1 MYACLVVADP
11 PVAEA
16 GPPPADDPG
25 EALVSTAREFSP
37 RVERVSARAVVCD
50 VDGLE
55 RLFGDARAIA
65 SELRREAADRGVI
78 ARVAVATTRV
88 PALLLAHARPGVTI
102 VEPGTEAATL
112 APLAIGALDAVNAGE
127 EPPAAPSGPTPPA
140 RFYRTSPM
148 QDIARAH
155 GRQRSYGSG
164 IATEARA
171 RYASMM
177 DTFARWGV
185 RTLGDLAALPPAQLS
200 ARLGQPGVRLQ
211 RLARGEDTGPL
222 VPLVPEE
229 TFEADLDLEW
239 PIEGLEPLSFVL
251 GRLLEPVCVHLERRG
266 RAAAVLT
273 TSLRLVSRETHV
285 RSLQLPAAMRDPR
298 VLRTLALLDLESHPP
313 GAGIDGVTVRVEPT
327 PGRVLQFSLLE
338 RALPAPEQLS
348 TLVARLSALMGQ
360 DRCGSARTVDTYR
373 PGAFAM
379 VPFAVEQVPP
389 VAAPGCMLES
399 AAPRDAGGAA
409 SVAVAPAL
417 RRFRHPLPIRVQLDG
432 TRPARVTADR
442 SGIPTGHV
450 EMAAGPWRSS
460 GDWWALGTGLGSGIA
475 TGVGSGI
482 GTELVTSTATTD
494 AASLAGSVRDSR
506 AGGPDTYLAD
516 TSARP
521 HAWNRDEWDVALDDG
536 TLCRI
541 YRDRDGRGWFMEGC
555 WD

>member
-1 MYACLVVADP
+1 MYASLVIADA
-11 PVAEA
+11 PVVGAVCSS
-16 GPPPADDPG
+16 PADDPG

-78 ARVAVATTRV
+78 ARVAVAATRG
-88 PALLLAHARPGVTI
+88 ASLLLSHARPGITTVT
-102 VEPGTEAATL
+102 PGEEAAML
-112 APLAIGALDAVNAGE
+112 APLAIRALDAVSGCDAS
-127 EPPAAPSGPTPPA
+127 PAATPASAAPAA

-155 GRQRSYGSG
+155 GRPRLRGSAG
-164 IATEARA
+164 VAEARA
-171 RYASMM
+171 RYESMIE
-177 DTFARWGV
+177 TFARWGV
-185 RTLGDLAALPPAQLS
+185 RTLGDLATLPPGQLS

-229 TFEADLDLEW
+229 TFEAHLDLEW

-251 GRLLEPVCVHLERRG
+251 GRLLDPVCAHLERRG

-273 TSLRLVSRETHV
+273 TTLRLVSRDTHV
-285 RSLQLPAAMRDPR
+285 RSLQLPAAIRDPR

-313 GAGIDGVTVRVEPT
+313 GAGIDAVTVRVDPT

-348 TLVARLSALMGQ
+348 TLVARLTALMGQ
-360 DRCGSARTVDTYR
+360 DRCGSARMLDTHR

-379 VPFAVEQVPP
+379 APFAVEHTAP
-389 VAAPGCMLES
+389 AADPS
-399 AAPRDAGGAA
+399 AGTPACSSEPCEGRAVA
-409 SVAVAPAL
+409 SVAVAPAM
-417 RRFRHPLPIRVQLDG
+417 RRFRHPLPIRVQLEG
-432 TRPARVTADR
+432 SRPIRVAADR
-442 SGIPTGHV
+442 TGIPVGRV

-460 GDWWALGTGLGSGIA
+460 GDWWAIA
-475 TGVGSGI
+475 TSVANGPANHASAPPGD
-482 GTELVTSTATTD
+482 TA
-494 AASLAGSVRDSR
+494 
-506 AGGPDTYLAD
+506 
-516 TSARP
+516 ARTQ
-521 HAWNRDEWDVALDDG
+521 AWNRDEWDVALDDG

-541 YRDRDGRGWFMEGC
+541 YRDRDRRGWFMEGVM
-555 WD
+555 D

>member
-1 MYACLVVADP
+1 MYACLVLADA
-11 PVAEA
+11 PVAA
-16 GPPPADDPG
+16 PANQPSPDGPG

-65 SELRREAADRGVI
+65 SELRREAADRGVM
-78 ARVAVATTRV
+78 ARVAVAATRGA
-88 PALLLAHARPGVTI
+88 ALLLAHARPGITV
-102 VEPGTEAATL
+102 VDPGADAAAL
-112 APLAIGALDAVNAGE
+112 APLPIRALDAVSGSDAQ
-127 EPPAAPSGPTPPA
+127 PADHASPAPAA

-148 QDIARAH
+148 QDIARAAH
-155 GRQRSYGSG
+155 LRQRPQGSVG
-164 IATEARA
+164 TAEARA
-171 RYASMM
+171 RYESMIE
-177 DTFARWGV
+177 TFARWGV

-211 RLARGEDTGPL
+211 RLARGEDSGPL

-229 TFEADLDLEW
+229 AFEAHLDLEW
-239 PIEGLEPLSFVL
+239 PIDGLEPLSFVL
-251 GRLLEPVCVHLERRG
+251 GRLLDPVCAHLERRG

-273 TSLRLVSRETHV
+273 TTLRLVSRETHA
-285 RSLQLPAAMRDPR
+285 RSLQLPAAIRDPR

-313 GAGIDGVTVRVEPT
+313 GAGIDAVTVRVEPT

-360 DRCGSARTVDTYR
+360 DRCGSARILDTHR

-379 VPFAVEQVPP
+379 APFAVEHPP
-389 VAAPGCMLES
+389 AVAPIAASRDIDPCVHQGAAPAES
-399 AAPRDAGGAA
+399 REGSAI
-409 SVAVAPAL
+409 VAVAGAPAL

-432 TRPARVTADR
+432 ARPVRVTADR
-442 SGIPTGHV
+442 TGIPAGRV

-460 GDWWALGTGLGSGIA
+460 GDWWAVA
-475 TGVGSGI
+475 
-482 GTELVTSTATTD
+482 
-494 AASLAGSVRDSR
+494 
-506 AGGPDTYLAD
+506 
-516 TSARP
+516 TSADEVHPGPPGAAPAGAAARTQP
-521 HAWNRDEWDVALDDG
+521 WNRDEWDIALDDG

>member
-1 MYACLVVADP
+1 MYACLVIADA
-11 PVAEA
+11 PVAPA
-16 GPPPADDPG
+16 ASPPPANDPG

-78 ARVAVATTRV
+78 ARVAVAATRGA
-88 PALLLAHARPGVTI
+88 ALLLAHARPGLTI
-102 VEPGTEAATL
+102 VDPGTEAAML
-112 APLAIGALDAVNAGE
+112 APLAIRALDAVSGVE
-127 EPPAAPSGPTPPA
+127 VPPADASPPAPPA

-155 GRQRSYGSG
+155 ARRRSHGTAS
-164 IATEARA
+164 AVEARA

-177 DTFARWGV
+177 ETFVRWGV
-185 RTLGDLAALPPAQLS
+185 RTLGDLA
-200 ARLGQPGVRLQ
+200 
-211 RLARGEDTGPL
+211 E
-222 VPLVPEE
+222 
-229 TFEADLDLEW
+229 
-239 PIEGLEPLSFVL
+239 
-251 GRLLEPVCVHLERRG
+251 
-266 RAAAVLT
+266 
-273 TSLRLVSRETHV
+273 
-285 RSLQLPAAMRDPR
+285 LPAAMRDAR

-360 DRCGSARTVDTYR
+360 DRCGSARTVDTHR

-379 VPFAVEQVPP
+379 VPFAVEQTAA
-389 VAAPGCMLES
+389 VAAPDALLES
-399 AAPRDAGGAA
+399 VTSRDGGAGT

-417 RRFRHPLPIRVQLDG
+417 RRFRHPLPIRVQLAG
-432 TRPARVTADR
+432 ARPARVAADR
-442 SGIPTGHV
+442 TGIPTGHV

-460 GDWWALGTGLGSGIA
+460 GDWWAVETGREGRFGADLLPDTPA
-475 TGVGSGI
+475 
-482 GTELVTSTATTD
+482 AD
-494 AASLAGSVRDSR
+494 AASRDTNARDSR
-506 AGGPDTYLAD
+506 AGGPVVHLAD
-516 TSARP
+516 PSARP
-521 HAWNRDEWDVALDDG
+521 QAWNRDEWDVALDDG

-541 YRDRDGRGWFMEGC
+541 YRDRDGRGWFME
-555 WD
+555 

>member
-1 MYACLVVADP
+1 MYACLVIADA
-11 PVAEA
+11 PVAPA
-16 GPPPADDPG
+16 ASPPPANDPG

-55 RLFGDARAIA
+55 RLFGDVRAIA

-78 ARVAVATTRV
+78 ARVAVAATRGA
-88 PALLLAHARPGVTI
+88 ALLLAHARPGLTI
-102 VEPGTEAATL
+102 VDPGTEAAML
-112 APLAIGALDAVNAGE
+112 APLAIRALDAVSGVE
-127 EPPAAPSGPTPPA
+127 VPPADASPPAPPA

-148 QDIARAH
+148 QDIARAQGRRRSH
-155 GRQRSYGSG
+155 GTAS
-164 IATEARA
+164 AVEARA

-177 DTFARWGV
+177 ETFVRWGV

-229 TFEADLDLEW
+229 SFEAHLDLEW

-251 GRLLEPVCVHLERRG
+251 GRLLDPVCAQLERRG

-285 RSLQLPAAMRDPR
+285 RSLQLPAAMRDAR
-298 VLRTLALLDLESHPP
+298 VLRTLALLDLEFHPP

-360 DRCGSARTVDTYR
+360 DRCGSARTVDTHR

-379 VPFAVEQVPP
+379 VPFAVEQTAA
-389 VAAPGCMLES
+389 VAAPDALLES
-399 AAPRDAGGAA
+399 VTSRDGGAGA

-417 RRFRHPLPIRVQLDG
+417 RRFRHPLPIRVQLAG
-432 TRPARVTADR
+432 ARPARVAADR
-442 SGIPTGHV
+442 TGIPTGHV

-460 GDWWALGTGLGSGIA
+460 GDWWAIETGREGRFGADRLRD
-475 TGVGSGI
+475 TP
-482 GTELVTSTATTD
+482 TAD
-494 AASLAGSVRDSR
+494 AASRDTNARDSR
-506 AGGPDTYLAD
+506 AGGPVVHLAHP
-516 TSARP
+516 SARP
-521 HAWNRDEWDVALDDG
+521 QAWNRDEWDVALDDG

>member
-1 MYACLVVADP
+1 MYACLVIADA
-11 PVAEA
+11 PVAQA
-16 GPPPADDPG
+16 ASPPPANDPG

-55 RLFGDARAIA
+55 RLFGDVRTIA

-78 ARVAVATTRV
+78 ARVAVAATRGA
-88 PALLLAHARPGVTI
+88 ALLLAHARPGHHHRR
-102 VEPGTEAATL
+102 PGDRSR
-112 APLAIGALDAVNAGE
+112 DACPAGHPRARCGE
-127 EPPAAPSGPTPPA
+127 RSARCRPVRPRRPHRPRASIARPPC
-140 RFYRTSPM
+140 RTSRGHTAGSDHM
-148 QDIARAH
+148 
-155 GRQRSYGSG
+155 RSAS
-164 IATEARA
+164 ATEARA

-177 DTFARWGV
+177 DTFMRWGV

-229 TFEADLDLEW
+229 TFEAHLDLEW

-251 GRLLEPVCVHLERRG
+251 GRLLEPVCAHLERRG

-360 DRCGSARTVDTYR
+360 DRCGSARTVDTHR

-379 VPFAVEQVPP
+379 VPFAVEQAPP
-389 VAAPGCMLES
+389 VAAPDGMLKS
-399 AAPRDAGGAA
+399 VAPRDGGAGR
-409 SVAVAPAL
+409 AL
-417 RRFRHPLPIRVQLDG
+417 RLRRHC
-432 TRPARVTADR
+432 
-442 SGIPTGHV
+442 
-450 EMAAGPWRSS
+450 
-460 GDWWALGTGLGSGIA
+460 
-475 TGVGSGI
+475 
-482 GTELVTSTATTD
+482 
-494 AASLAGSVRDSR
+494 AASAIRCPSACNWPAPGRR
-506 AGGPDTYLAD
+506 A
-516 TSARP
+516 
-521 HAWNRDEWDVALDDG
+521 
-536 TLCRI
+536 
-541 YRDRDGRGWFMEGC
+541 
-555 WD
+555 

>member
-1 MYACLVVADP
+1 MNVCRDVDMYACLVIAAA
-11 PVAEA
+11 PVAA
-16 GPPPADDPG
+16 AANPPPGDDPG
-25 EALVSTAREFSP
+25 EALVSTASEFSP
-37 RVERVSARAVVCD
+37 RIERVGARAVVCD

-65 SELRREAADRGVI
+65 TELHREAADRGVI
-78 ARVAVATTRV
+78 ARVAVAATRGA
-88 PALLLAHARPGVTI
+88 ALLLAHARPGLTI
-102 VEPGTEAATL
+102 VDPGTEAAAL
-112 APLAIGALDAVNAGE
+112 APLAIRALDAVSGGDA
-127 EPPAAPSGPTPPA
+127 PPADPSPPAPAA

-155 GRQRSYGSG
+155 GRERSHGTAS
-164 IATEARA
+164 AADARA

-177 DTFARWGV
+177 ETFRRWGV

-229 TFEADLDLEW
+229 TFEAHLDLEW

-251 GRLLEPVCVHLERRG
+251 GRLLDPVCAHLERRG

-298 VLRTLALLDLESHPP
+298 VLRPLALLDLESHPP
-313 GAGIDGVTVRVEPT
+313 AAGIDGVTVRVEPT

-360 DRCGSARTVDTYR
+360 DRCGSARIVDTHR
-373 PGAFAM
+373 PEAFAM
-379 VPFAVEQVPP
+379 VPFAVEQT
-389 VAAPGCMLES
+389 
-399 AAPRDAGGAA
+399 PREGGGEAN
-409 SVAVAPAL
+409 VAVAPAL

-432 TRPARVTADR
+432 ARPARVAADR
-442 SGIPTGHV
+442 TGIPTGHV

-460 GDWWALGTGLGSGIA
+460 GDWWALA
-475 TGVGSGI
+475 TGPAGHLG
-482 GTELVTSTATTD
+482 D
-494 AASLAGSVRDSR
+494 A
-506 AGGPDTYLAD
+506 
-516 TSARP
+516 SARP
-521 HAWNRDEWDVALDDG
+521 QAWNRDEWDVALDDG

-541 YRDRDGRGWFMEGC
+541 HRDRDGRGWFMEGC

>member
-1 MYACLVVADP
+1 MYACLVIAAA
-11 PVAEA
+11 PVAPA
-16 GPPPADDPG
+16 ASPPPANDPG

-78 ARVAVATTRV
+78 ARVAVAATRGA
-88 PALLLAHARPGVTI
+88 ALLLAQARPGLTI
-102 VEPGTEAATL
+102 VDPGTEAATL
-112 APLAIGALDAVNAGE
+112 APLAIRALDAVSGVE
-127 EPPAAPSGPTPPA
+127 MPPADGSPPAPPA

-148 QDIARAH
+148 QDIARAQGRRRSH
-155 GRQRSYGSG
+155 GTAG
-164 IATEARA
+164 AAEARA

-177 DTFARWGV
+177 ETLVRWGV

-229 TFEADLDLEW
+229 TFEAHLDLEW

-251 GRLLEPVCVHLERRG
+251 GRLLDPVCAQLERRG

-285 RSLQLPAAMRDPR
+285 RSLQLPAAMRDAR

-360 DRCGSARTVDTYR
+360 DRCGSACTVDTHR

-379 VPFAVEQVPP
+379 VPFAVEQTPS
-389 VAAPGCMLES
+389 AAASGGMLQS
-399 AAPRDAGGAA
+399 AAPRDGAGAT
-409 SVAVAPAL
+409 SVALAPAL

-432 TRPARVTADR
+432 ARPARVAADR
-442 SGIPTGHV
+442 TGIPTGHV

-460 GDWWALGTGLGSGIA
+460 GDWWAVGTGREGRF
-475 TGVGSGI
+475 
-482 GTELVTSTATTD
+482 GTDLMPDTPTAD
-494 AASLAGSVRDSR
+494 AARRDMNARDSR
-506 AGGPDTYLAD
+506 AGGSVAHPGDP
-516 TSARP
+516 SARP
-521 HAWNRDEWDVALDDG
+521 QAWNRDEWDVALDDG